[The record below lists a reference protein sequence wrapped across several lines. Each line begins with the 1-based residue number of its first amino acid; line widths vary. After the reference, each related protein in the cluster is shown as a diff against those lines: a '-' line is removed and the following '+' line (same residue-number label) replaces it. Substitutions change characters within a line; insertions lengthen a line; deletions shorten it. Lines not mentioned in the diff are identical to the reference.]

1 VVNSIAKQGE
11 LEGKAETA
19 KEPDDLEMIGGTSE
33 DDFSEAI
40 ALIRFIR
47 SFSSF
52 LMIREKEL
60 LFGAQSLLARYG
72 PLLVEICSKPDV
84 YKVENLRV
92 AADDVGQWVAGSR
105 HARPR

>member
-47 SFSSF
+47 SFSAF
-52 LMIREKEL
+52 
-60 LFGAQSLLARYG
+60 
-72 PLLVEICSKPDV
+72 
-84 YKVENLRV
+84 
-92 AADDVGQWVAGSR
+92 
-105 HARPR
+105 